1 MELTATRSLSVA
13 WRCALAAGLF
23 LLFLHDGLG
32 VGGHGPNPIFD
43 QWIYNSITVLA
54 TVGCLTR
61 AALVQR
67 ERSAWVW
74 IGIALM
80 GMTGGDL
87 IYDGLYH
94 GNPPFPSLAD
104 ISYLSFYPAC
114 YIGIGLLVRGRVT
127 RLGASVWLDGLMA
140 AATAATVGAA
150 LLVKVVTDST
160 HGTPLVVLTN
170 LAYPL
175 GDVLLLAL
183 VAFVFSITA
192 WRPGRMWALLA
203 AGLLVVTLGDGVF
216 LYQVAMNTYREGTLV
231 DLSWPLSLSL
241 LALAAWQ
248 TPSRTKKSTLEYR
261 TLPSAPIAA
270 GLIAV
275 AAFIAEQAGIANP
288 FVTVFASITIVL
300 VLIRTAL
307 TFRENTALL
316 RTSRNEALTDALTDL
331 PNRRKLLSDLAWE
344 LEHAS
349 EEDAR
354 VLAIF
359 DLNGFKNYNDTFG
372 HPAGDALLARLAA
385 KLAVAVGTD
394 GQAYRMGGDEFCV
407 ILPASELRVA
417 QAARA
422 LTEHGESFVITSAV
436 GAVTIPREAATIP
449 DALRVA
455 DERLYREKDLQPA
468 RRGAAHEPLL
478 RTLAEREPR
487 LLVHLEDVSVLA
499 LAVGRDLH
507 LAPGEL
513 DDLKLGAELHDIG
526 KLAIP
531 DAILQ
536 KPGPLDEA
544 EWGFIHN
551 HTLVGQRILSAASAL
566 GSVARI
572 VRSTHERWDGGGYP
586 DGLAGEEIPLAA
598 RIIAVCDA
606 FSVMTSDRP
615 YRIASTEEEAIA
627 ELRRCAGTQFEQRLV
642 EALCAVLERR
652 ASAPATEIALAG

>member
-1 MELTATRSLSVA
+1 MEFAAARRSSFA
-13 WRCALAAGLF
+13 WRCGLAAGLV
-23 LLFLHDGLG
+23 LLFLHDSLG
-32 VGGHGPNPIFD
+32 VGGHGSNSIFD
-43 QWIYNSITVLA
+43 QWIYDAIDVLA
-54 TVGCLTR
+54 TLGCFAR

-67 ERSAWVW
+67 ERSAWLW

-87 IYDGLYH
+87 MYDALYH
-94 GNPPFPSLAD
+94 GNPPFPSFAD
-104 ISYLSFYPAC
+104 VSYLSFYPAC
-114 YIGIGLLVRGRVT
+114 YVGIGLLVRARVT

-150 LLVKVVTDST
+150 LLVKVVMS
-160 HGTPLVVLTN
+160 GTQGSGLVVLTN

-183 VAFVFSITA
+183 VAFVFSVTS

-203 AGLLVVTLGDGVF
+203 AGLLVVTLGDGAF
-216 LYQVAMNTYREGTLV
+216 LYQTATNTYREGTLL
-231 DLSWPLSLSL
+231 DLAWPLALSL

-248 TPSRTKKSTLEYR
+248 TPSRAKRSALEYR
-261 TLPSAPIAA
+261 TLAGAPIAG
-270 GLIAV
+270 GLVAV
-275 AAFIAEQAGIANP
+275 AVFIAASADLVSP
-288 FVTVFASITIVL
+288 LATVFASITIVL

-316 RTSRNEALTDALTDL
+316 HTSRNEALTDALTDL

-385 KLAVAVGTD
+385 KLAVAVGAD
-394 GQAYRMGGDEFCV
+394 GHAYRMGGDEFCV
-407 ILPASELRVA
+407 ILPASELLLARAV
-417 QAARA
+417 RA
-422 LTEHGESFVITSAV
+422 LTERGESFVITSAV

-455 DERLYREKDLQPA
+455 DERLYREKDQHPA
-468 RRGAAHEPLL
+468 RRGAAHELLL
-478 RTLAEREPR
+478 RTLTEREPR
-487 LLVHLEDVSVLA
+487 LRDHLEDVSALA
-499 LAVGRDLH
+499 LAVGRELD
-507 LAPGEL
+507 LAPDEL
-513 DDLKLGAELHDIG
+513 ADLKLGAELHDIG

-531 DAILQ
+531 DAILH

-551 HTLVGQRILSAASAL
+551 HTLVGQRILAGAPAL

-572 VRSTHERWDGGGYP
+572 VRSTHERWDGAGYP

-606 FSVMTSDRP
+606 FAVMTSDRP
-615 YRIASTEEEAIA
+615 YRLAGTEEEALA
-627 ELRRCAGTQFEQRLV
+627 ELRRCAGTQFEWRLV
-642 EALCAVLERR
+642 EVLCAVLGRR
-652 ASAPATEIALAG
+652 ASAAAEVALAG